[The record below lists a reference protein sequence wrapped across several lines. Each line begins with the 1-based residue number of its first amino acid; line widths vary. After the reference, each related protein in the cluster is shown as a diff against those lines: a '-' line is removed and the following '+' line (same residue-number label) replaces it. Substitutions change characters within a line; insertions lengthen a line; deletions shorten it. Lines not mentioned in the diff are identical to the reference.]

1 MEEKE
6 LREYLIEEWGEA
18 GERVLAE
25 VAKVD
30 KVEMSMDEFL
40 DHCYACGGNW
50 GGMLLSGIKEFWPQ
64 IWEAIPERMG
74 HRAWICLNILIK
86 LCGVKS

>member
-25 VAKVD
+25 VDKID
-30 KVEMSMDEFL
+30 KVEMTFDDFL
-40 DHCYACGGNW
+40 GYCFACGGNW
-50 GGMLLSGIKEFWPQ
+50 SAMFLSGIKKLWPQ
-64 IWEAIPERMG
+64 IWDAIPENMG
-74 HRAWICLNILIK
+74 HHFWVCLSVLIK

>member
-6 LREYLIEEWGEA
+6 LREYLVEEWGEA

-25 VAKVD
+25 VTKID
-30 KVEMSMDEFL
+30 KVEMTMDDFL
-40 DHCYACGGNW
+40 GYCYACGGNW
-50 GGMLLSGIKEFWPQ
+50 CAMLLSGIKELWPQ
-64 IWEAIPERMG
+64 IWDAIPGNMG
-74 HRAWICLNILIK
+74 HHAWVCLNVLIK

>member
-6 LREYLIEEWGEA
+6 LREYLVEEWGEA
-18 GERVLAE
+18 GEKVLAE
-25 VAKVD
+25 VAKID

-40 DHCYACGGNW
+40 DYCFACGGNW
-50 GGMLLSGIKEFWPQ
+50 GGMLLSGIKELWPQ
-64 IWEAIPERMG
+64 IWEVIPKRMG
-74 HRAWICLNILIK
+74 RRAWICLNVLIK

>member
-18 GERVLAE
+18 GEEVLAE
-25 VAKVD
+25 VAKID

-50 GGMLLSGIKEFWPQ
+50 GGMLLSGIKELWPQ
-64 IWEAIPERMG
+64 IWEAIPARMG
-74 HRAWICLNILIK
+74 HRAWICLNVVIK

>member
-25 VAKVD
+25 VAKID
-30 KVEMSMDEFL
+30 KVEMTTDEFL
-40 DHCYACGGNW
+40 GHCFTCGGNW
-50 GGMLLSGIKEFWPQ
+50 GAMFLSGIKELWPQ
-64 IWEAIPERMG
+64 IWDAIPKNMG
-74 HRAWICLNILIK
+74 RHAWICLNVLIK

>member
-25 VAKVD
+25 VAKID

-50 GGMLLSGIKEFWPQ
+50 GGMLLSGIKELWPQ
-64 IWEAIPERMG
+64 IWDAIPERMG
-74 HRAWICLNILIK
+74 HRAWICLNVLIK

>member
-25 VAKVD
+25 VDKID
-30 KVEMSMDEFL
+30 KVEMTVDDFL
-40 DHCYACGGNW
+40 GYCYACGGNW
-50 GGMLLSGIKEFWPQ
+50 GAMLLSGIKELWSQ
-64 IWEAIPERMG
+64 VWDAIPENMG
-74 HRAWICLNILIK
+74 RHAWICLNVLIK

>member
-25 VAKVD
+25 VDKID
-30 KVEMSMDEFL
+30 KVEMTFDDFL
-40 DHCYACGGNW
+40 GYCFARGGNW
-50 GGMLLSGIKEFWPQ
+50 SAMFLSGIKKLWPQ
-64 IWEAIPERMG
+64 IWDAIPENMG
-74 HRAWICLNILIK
+74 HHFWVCLSVLIK